1 MLQCIIID
9 DEPIA
14 RRGLEE
20 YINEVEFLHL
30 AGAFENPL
38 KAADTLV
45 SRPVDLIFLDIQMP
59 KMTGLDFI
67 KSLSKRPMVIFT
79 TAYPQYAVEGFEL
92 NAVDYL
98 VKPFSF
104 DRFWKAVLKA
114 KGIAEVKTESPA
126 PSSGEGPDYFFIK
139 ADNKLVKINY
149 DDILFVEALQ
159 NYVSVNTKEKKYIT
173 YLTFKAVEDH
183 LPTGRFLKIH
193 KSYIVSVAKI
203 DSIEGNMVRVGSHEL
218 PISRSSKEEVLEKIL
233 QNKYLKR

>member
-1 MLQCIIID
+1 M
-9 DEPIA
+9 
-14 RRGLEE
+14 
-20 YINEVEFLHL
+20 
-30 AGAFENPL
+30 
-38 KAADTLV
+38 
-45 SRPVDLIFLDIQMP
+45 
-59 KMTGLDFI
+59 
-67 KSLSKRPMVIFT
+67 
-79 TAYPQYAVEGFEL
+79 EGFEL

-114 KGIAEVKTESPA
+114 KAIAEVKSESPA
-126 PSSGEGPDYFFIK
+126 ASSGEGPDYFFIK

-149 DDILFVEALQ
+149 DDILFIEALQ

-183 LPTGRFLKIH
+183 LPRGRFLKIH
-193 KSYIVSVAKI
+193 KSFIVSVAKI